1 MDHYIK
7 ILVNNSQLMT
17 LQIHPIHIGY
27 NQLYKV
33 LLWFFNDFIIYNL
46 TDYASSF
53 KITLVKYIGLN

>member
-1 MDHYIK
+1 MINYESLYQDPGQ
-7 ILVNNSQLMT
+7 QLT
-17 LQIHPIHIGY
+17 TDDFANTSYTHIGY

-53 KITLVKYIGLN
+53 KITLVK